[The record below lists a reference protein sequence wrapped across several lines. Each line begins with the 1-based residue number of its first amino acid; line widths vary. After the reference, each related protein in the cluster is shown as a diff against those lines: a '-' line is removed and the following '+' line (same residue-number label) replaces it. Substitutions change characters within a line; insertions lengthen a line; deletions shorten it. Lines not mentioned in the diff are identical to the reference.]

1 MSDDNSEKNGAAE
14 EHSGAHKRPALE
26 PAIPTANNRD
36 GSGLYSHVNRKESSG
51 PNVRP
56 QAPARTRPVSQ
67 TAQKLAAINEQSG
80 LHRLAAKK
88 PASLDGLDDAETVLD
103 RRGPDGTQSTRK
115 PLDSAVPPVRS
126 PHESTVMLG
135 AAGPTATPRTAA
147 VPKGTVVG
155 TGPNRAN
162 ESTVMLGNAGVS
174 QPEPVRPVKMPL
186 ATPPPTAQPVIP
198 SGPAQPTIMSTPRAK
213 RASEGPSVAPSV
225 APSVG
230 GSHGPSAWDTH
241 SSPTG
246 VHATSA
252 APHPGVRINQY
263 EMIKMLGEGGMGTVW
278 LARDLRLG
286 RRVAI
291 KFLQSNQPEL
301 TQRFLVEARTTARC
315 QHDNIVVIYEVGE
328 HNGAP
333 YIVLEYLNGKPL
345 TAYTE
350 NAQKL
355 TYTRAVEIMC
365 AILRALQCA
374 HEQGI
379 VHRDLKPDNIFIM
392 DSGTIKVLDFGIAKV
407 LQQQQQQ
414 GPQMSSG
421 GIRMPSPLELATGTN
436 TSLTRHGT
444 IMGTLKYMSPE
455 QWGIG
460 IEIDH
465 LTDIWACGVL
475 LHRMICGRHPLHP
488 LDGNQLVV
496 TAMLELPM
504 PSMAEA
510 APADVPRELVQIVDR
525 CLLKIKEQRWQSAGE
540 LLAALEPFLPG
551 RRTIE
556 LQLDESPYAGLSSFQ
571 ESDAGKFFGRNR
583 EIAAMV
589 TRIRDRPMMAVVG
602 SSGVGKSSFVRAG
615 LVPALKRS
623 GENWE
628 TLVIRPGRKPLEA
641 LASIIS
647 PMVATAANLAD
658 DLEEQKKLVETLRR
672 EPGHL
677 GHVLRGRARRDGR
690 RILLFIDQFEELYT
704 LVTDPAE
711 RAAFTACLSAVADDA
726 TSPLRVVLSIRSDF
740 LDRVAEDQTFVTEIT
755 QGLFFL
761 GAPSRD
767 GLRDAIE
774 NPAEMAGF
782 KFELP
787 AIVDDM
793 LDHLETTP
801 GALPLLQFA
810 ASKLWEQRDTARK
823 LLTHQAYYAMGGV
836 AGALA
841 SHADRVI
848 QEIGPTKAA
857 LCRAVLLRLVTPER
871 TRAIVPMSELLEL
884 SREVGEVQR
893 LVDQMV
899 DARLLLVQ
907 NLDGGKG
914 STVEIVHESLVHG
927 WPTLRRWLD
936 ENQDDAALVDQLRTA
951 ARQWQTKN
959 RDPGLLWRG
968 EMADEAKKFRKRYK
982 GALSD
987 VERAFLDAV
996 VASELAAQRRKR
1008 MAVIGGF
1015 AGLGALVLAAMVA
1028 LVIIQKSRTAAK
1040 ASEKKA
1046 VAAQHEAE
1054 RRLDEVQRKEKER
1067 QQAEAKARQEE
1078 EERKRVARE
1087 KAVTDSQLEE
1097 SKEKLRETIQEL
1109 KIALDETT
1117 EAKDKAEKSKRRAE
1131 NAAEEARRAH
1141 EEALAAKTEA
1151 DKARAEAERLYK
1163 LEYERAERIKAQ
1175 AGSTI
1180 VDDLK

>member
-1 MSDDNSEKNGAAE
+1 MSDDKTRIGTGPNGANGSTE
-14 EHSGAHKRPALE
+14 DRPKDGSNE
-26 PAIPTANNRD
+26 
-36 GSGLYSHVNRKESSG
+36 GSGLYSHVIRKKENSG
-51 PNVRP
+51 PVAVRP
-56 QAPARTRPVSQ
+56 AVTIPARKPPSE

-80 LHRLAAKK
+80 LHRLQPLPRKTPEPGAAVRDPNDATVMASGSTAP
-88 PASLDGLDDAETVLD
+88 PAS
-103 RRGPDGTQSTRK
+103 STA
-115 PLDSAVPPVRS
+115 PGHA
-126 PHESTVMLG
+126 
-135 AAGPTATPRTAA
+135 ATPRNTF
-147 VPKGTVVG
+147 VG
-155 TGPNRAN
+155 VTPNRAN
-162 ESTVMLGNAGVS
+162 DSTMVLGSTGA
-174 QPEPVRPVKMPL
+174 QAQEPKPPTKMPL
-186 ATPPPTAQPVIP
+186 ATPPSTAAVVIP
-198 SGPAQPTIMSTPRAK
+198 ASPVQPTIMSSPRAK
-213 RASEGPSVAPSV
+213 RASEAPSIT
-225 APSVG
+225 PSM
-230 GSHGPSAWDTH
+230 SAWDTGGT
-241 SSPTG
+241 TG

-328 HNGAP
+328 HAGAP
-333 YIVLEYLNGKPL
+333 YIVLEFLNGKPL

-355 TYTRAVEIMC
+355 PYTRAVEIMC

-374 HEQGI
+374 HEHGI

-407 LQQQQQQ
+407 LQQQ
-414 GPQMSSG
+414 SEDTSKASG
-421 GIRMPSPLELATGTN
+421 GIRMPSPLELATGSN
-436 TSLTRHGT
+436 TSLTRVGT

-460 IEIDH
+460 IPIDH

-475 LHRMICGRHPLHP
+475 LYRMICGRHPLHP

-510 APADVPRELVQIVDR
+510 APADVPRELIQIVDR
-525 CLLKIKEQRWQSAGE
+525 CLLKLKEHRWPSAAE
-540 LLAALEPFLPG
+540 LLSALEPFLPG
-551 RRTIE
+551 RRTQE
-556 LQLDESPYAGLSSFQ
+556 LKIDEVPYAGLTAFQ
-571 ESDAGKFFGRNR
+571 ETDASKFFGRNR

-623 GENWE
+623 GETWE
-628 TLVIRPGRKPLEA
+628 TLVIRPGRKPIEA

-658 DLEEQKKLVETLRR
+658 EMEEQKRLVETLRR

-704 LVTDPAE
+704 LCTDHEE

-740 LDRVAEDQTFVTEIT
+740 LDRVAEDQTFLGELT

-774 NPAEMAGF
+774 QPAEMAGF
-782 KFELP
+782 KFEMP

-810 ASKLWEQRDTARK
+810 ASKLWEQRDKARK
-823 LLTHQAYYAMGGV
+823 LLTHNAYHAMGGV

-841 SHADRVI
+841 SHADRVVA
-848 QEIGPTKAA
+848 EIGPTKGS
-857 LCRAVLLRLVTPER
+857 LVRAILLRLVTPER
-871 TRAIVPMSELLEL
+871 TRAIVPMAELREL

-899 DARLLLVQ
+899 DARLLVVQ
-907 NLDGGKG
+907 TLDGGKG
-914 STVEIVHESLVHG
+914 STVEIVHESLVQG

-936 ENQDDAALVDQLRTA
+936 ENQDDAELVDQLRTA
-951 ARQWQTKN
+951 ARQWQAKN

-968 EMADEAKKFRKRYK
+968 ETADEAKKFRKRYK

-996 VASELAAQRRKR
+996 VESEAAALRRRR
-1008 MAVIGGF
+1008 MAVVGGL
-1015 AGLGALVLAAMVA
+1015 AGLGAVVVVLMVF
-1028 LVIIQKSRTAAK
+1028 LVIIQRSRGEAK
-1040 ASEKKA
+1040 RQESKA
-1046 VAAQHEAE
+1046 IAAQHVTEQQLAALQRKEQERQAAEAE
-1054 RRLDEVQRKEKER
+1054 RL
-1067 QQAEAKARQEE
+1067 KAEE
-1078 EERKRVARE
+1078 EKKKVALA
-1087 KAVTDSQLEE
+1087 KAVTDSQLTD
-1097 SKEKLRETIQEL
+1097 SQEKLHETIEQL
-1109 KIALDETT
+1109 RIALDEAT
-1117 EAKDKAEKSKRRAE
+1117 EAKDHAEKQKKRAE
-1131 NAAEEARRAH
+1131 QSAEEARKSQ
-1141 EEALAAKTEA
+1141 EEAVSAKNEA
-1151 DKARAEAERLYK
+1151 EKARTEAERLYK
-1163 LEYERAERIKAQ
+1163 QEHERAERITKQ